1 MGRFCKIFSDND
13 NNKLDS
19 YDTDND
25 FKNFFAKYARGANY
39 NRIQQHLNDDCIC
52 FITAYSPFY
61 DTRDKQRNISICK
74 QENEKLENKI
84 AVGFGYSFIK
94 VKGHYK
100 YTVHN
105 KETNTDE
112 SFPFDEE
119 SFIVISNTF
128 IDAVEEGNESLML
141 KEGNEFK
148 EKMIKLRDLFGQDA
162 ILIRYYKG
170 NGEFTTEMK
179 YSAEA
184 KAAGRNDFIL
194 SNKMTEQEIKDY
206 WITHK
211 HTRFILD
218 EGTDS
223 SQIKL
228 ASLEFDYTFERWH
241 PIDSMVRAY
250 NWERYLHS
258 RKNRKK

>member
-52 FITAYSPFY
+52 FITAYLPFY
-61 DTRDKQRNISICK
+61 DPEDKQKNMSICK
-74 QENEKLENKI
+74 QENEKLEREI
-84 AVGFGYSFIK
+84 ANRLKYSFIK
-94 VKGHYK
+94 VKGHYT

-105 KETNTDE
+105 EETNTDE
-112 SFPFDEE
+112 RFPFDEE
-119 SFIVISNTF
+119 SFMVISNTF
-128 IDAVEEGNESLML
+128 REAKKKGNESLMI

-148 EKMIKLRDLFGQDA
+148 EKMIKLRDMFKQES

-170 NGEFTTEMK
+170 NGEFTTEIR

-206 WITHK
+206 WTTHK
-211 HTRFILD
+211 HTRFILKD
-218 EGTDS
+218 GTDD

-228 ASLEFDYTFERWH
+228 ASLEFDCTFERWY
-241 PIDSMVRAY
+241 PIFTMTRGY
-250 NWERYLHS
+250 NIAKYYG
-258 RKNRKK
+258 K